1 MLRSRNGEEGTN
13 RGDILKG
20 QTTELA
26 DERDKEGEADKY
38 NSEISLMH
46 DCSTLSS
53 GLIWVIKGH
62 PTYQELLST
71 CPMGP
76 KEMKQR

>member
-1 MLRSRNGEEGTN
+1 MGKKNKSWRH
-13 RGDILKG
+13 GDILKG

-26 DERDKEGEADKY
+26 DERNKEEEGDEY

-46 DCSTLSS
+46 NCSALSN

-62 PTYQELLST
+62 PTN
-71 CPMGP
+71 
-76 KEMKQR
+76 